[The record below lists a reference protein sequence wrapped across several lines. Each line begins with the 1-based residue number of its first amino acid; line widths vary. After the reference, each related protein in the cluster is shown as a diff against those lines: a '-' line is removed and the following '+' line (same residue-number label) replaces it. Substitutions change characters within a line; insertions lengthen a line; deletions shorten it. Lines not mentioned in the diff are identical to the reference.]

1 MGRGE
6 ARWCLVMMPTVWI
19 SRPGWPQSSSSTPPT
34 SWPTSLSTLAH
45 CGSTPDQWWLSRPA
59 LSSDHGEARPVKP
72 STADQQLSQHF
83 RSKFSAFTA
92 KLSQSQAVEFY
103 GEWLLVPSN
112 LTFQRVHTGLLD
124 PTVIGDKFK
133 VKPTLYWAGRVLTV
147 TCSVVC
153 SPPGARVFL
162 RLGQS
167 QFSQH
172 RSPLPP
178 GDGGCGD

>member
-112 LTFQRVHTGLLD
+112 LTFQRVHTGQLD

-133 VKPTLYWAGRVLTV
+133 VKTQAVVVRWDLPVLLLSGLLT
-147 TCSVVC
+147 TWTPCLS
-153 SPPGARVFL
+153 SSGTT
-162 RLGQS
+162 
-167 QFSQH
+167 
-172 RSPLPP
+172 
-178 GDGGCGD
+178 